1 MPSLAMA
8 DLKAPTLTL
17 PLPDTKDL
25 DPSKIGPD
33 GMPKIELSDEDYMKL
48 LHGFLS
54 GLLEMDIK
62 EIEKVEGL
70 EAVVG
75 DLKKAVESLCRKT
88 PDVVGAAMSLI
99 TLVKSLQVIAL
110 NADPNSEFAKKLTAF
125 VNKLGNPMI
134 LNAKI
139 ASNLAMNPVGV
150 TERILGTVMSLV
162 KGDVTKA
169 GPKLGEILSILTK

>member
-33 GMPKIELSDEDYMKL
+33 GMPKIELSDDDYMKL

-54 GLLEMDIK
+54 GLLEIDIK

-75 DLKKAVESLCRKT
+75 DLKKAVESLCR
-88 PDVVGAAMSLI
+88 
-99 TLVKSLQVIAL
+99 
-110 NADPNSEFAKKLTAF
+110 
-125 VNKLGNPMI
+125 
-134 LNAKI
+134 
-139 ASNLAMNPVGV
+139 
-150 TERILGTVMSLV
+150 
-162 KGDVTKA
+162 
-169 GPKLGEILSILTK
+169 